1 MHRDRKKYL
10 LIFVQSCASPKKNFK
25 IKVYQIQKRSREKLR
40 RFEFKF
46 SPLLPGSAKQ
56 SIHVS
61 KPETLLNSIL
71 KSLPSNNF
79 KCLICEIHQRTLKH
93 SLMVAA
99 VGAIV
104 LLIFC
109 SSSLFRFYLPAL
121 EVAKTKSITLH
132 AYTLGLDSSTKLQRV
147 FLVVITV
154 YSLEFQ
160 GNNAKRLKIKT
171 ENAILIASIFAIKT
185 YRFYR
190 HLWHPQK
197 QVKESLMNK

>member
-1 MHRDRKKYL
+1 
-10 LIFVQSCASPKKNFK
+10 
-25 IKVYQIQKRSREKLR
+25 
-40 RFEFKF
+40 
-46 SPLLPGSAKQ
+46 
-56 SIHVS
+56 
-61 KPETLLNSIL
+61 
-71 KSLPSNNF
+71 
-79 KCLICEIHQRTLKH
+79 
-93 SLMVAA
+93 MVAA

-132 AYTLGLDSSTKLQRV
+132 AYTLGLDSTKLQRV

-197 QVKESLMNK
+197 